1 MCLFRKWQEY
11 VFVWLHDLLSPDWLK
26 CAMPEILVL
35 EWIQSAEVRFFVLRH
50 DCKLVPS
57 RGGRHFRKWPYFE
70 PVENRWFHLS
80 FNLWKPKSLY
90 SFLLQYSRV
99 QRNAHSKGLFTTLVW
114 CFESDLFLAG
124 YKVKSSVT
132 ARWHLI
138 PWHGHGDYF
147 NFEFHY
153 FLNCGQLGARNCRK
167 DKACARC
174 QWGLAVD

>member
-35 EWIQSAEVRFFVLRH
+35 GRIQSAEVRFFVLRH

-57 RGGRHFRKWPYFE
+57 VGRHFLQWPWFE
-70 PVENRWFHLS
+70 PVEIGDSIYRLICGSQRFYIPSCL
-80 FNLWKPKSLY
+80 
-90 SFLLQYSRV
+90 YSRV

-124 YKVKSSVT
+124 LKWSL
-132 ARWHLI
+132 RW
-138 PWHGHGDYF
+138 
-147 NFEFHY
+147 
-153 FLNCGQLGARNCRK
+153 QLG
-167 DKACARC
+167 DT
-174 QWGLAVD
+174 WYHDTVTEIISILSFIISWIVVS

>member
-35 EWIQSAEVRFFVLRH
+35 GRIQSAEVRFFVLRH

-57 RGGRHFRKWPYFE
+57 VGRHFLQWPWFE
-70 PVENRWFHLS
+70 PVEIGDSIYRLICGSQRFYILS
-80 FNLWKPKSLY
+80 CL
-90 SFLLQYSRV
+90 YSRV

-124 YKVKSSVT
+124 LKWSL
-132 ARWHLI
+132 RW
-138 PWHGHGDYF
+138 
-147 NFEFHY
+147 
-153 FLNCGQLGARNCRK
+153 QLG
-167 DKACARC
+167 DT
-174 QWGLAVD
+174 WYHDTVTEIISILSFIISWIVVS

>member
-35 EWIQSAEVRFFVLRH
+35 GGIQSAEVRFFVLRH

-57 RGGRHFRKWPYFE
+57 VGSHFLQCLQWPWFE
-70 PVENRWFHLS
+70 PVEIGDSIYRLICGSQRFYILS
-80 FNLWKPKSLY
+80 CL
-90 SFLLQYSRV
+90 YSRV

-124 YKVKSSVT
+124 LKWSL
-132 ARWHLI
+132 RW
-138 PWHGHGDYF
+138 
-147 NFEFHY
+147 
-153 FLNCGQLGARNCRK
+153 QLG
-167 DKACARC
+167 DI
-174 QWGLAVD
+174 WYHDTVTEIISILSFIISWIVVS

>member
-90 SFLLQYSRV
+90 SFLLQYCRV
-99 QRNAHSKGLFTTLVW
+99 QRNAHSKGLFTTLVR

-124 YKVKSSVT
+124 LKWSL
-132 ARWHLI
+132 RW
-138 PWHGHGDYF
+138 
-147 NFEFHY
+147 
-153 FLNCGQLGARNCRK
+153 QLG
-167 DKACARC
+167 DI
-174 QWGLAVD
+174 WYHDTVTEIISILSFIISWIVVS